1 MKTVLDFPF
10 ITVDAA
16 DLISVR
22 DIFSGRRF
30 GGLTGP
36 AWKKIVS
43 LKFLLA
49 IAQAACRPETD
60 ADLPKTSEELAERVR
75 NYLDAHEDC
84 FLLDDPERPFLQH
97 PAARI
102 AKAFPIQAAMPGKFT
117 GNNAV
122 IQQSTLA
129 RAPSEADCVM
139 AVLTNAVMPFA
150 GKKHDAV
157 WIGPA
162 QAEKKK
168 PGPSPM
174 LGMTSCIHVFIL
186 GKTLLDTIRLNMLPA
201 SDLRGL
207 PQYSAGLGTPP
218 WERMPEA
225 ETGADAEALRH
236 SLMGRLIPMARFQLL
251 EGGMLHS
258 TAGIEAVPISEHGA
272 ADPSVVVYPNKSSK
286 KGFVAC
292 GLSFMSVWET
302 AAGALTW
309 LSSRGVPGEK
319 KYPPPLQAAAALE
332 RAIAAENGLAGL
344 WAGGID
350 VRYSTGEQVLTLGG
364 SCRETAVLFSNESE
378 RRTAVRRSV
387 LLLECSRRFSA
398 AVYRASER
406 LSASDGIR
414 ENLRA
419 EANVFIDRMLPEWT
433 SASDPEAVWL
443 RIASGLETLWL
454 RRFGGR
460 VANAPARPELLA
472 FAPGLKNL
480 IKELK
485 HAS

>member
-1 MKTVLDFPF
+1 MKTVLDTPF
-10 ITVDAA
+10 INVDAA

-22 DIFSGRRF
+22 DIFSRRRF

-84 FLLDDPERPFLQH
+84 FLLDNPERPFLQH

-102 AKAFPIQAAMPGKFT
+102 AKGFPVQAAMPGKFT

-150 GKKHDAV
+150 GKKHDVV

-162 QAEKKK
+162 QPEKKK

-186 GKTLLDTIRLNMLPA
+186 GRTLLDTIRLNMLPA

-218 WERMPEA
+218 WERMPAA
-225 ETGADAEALRH
+225 ETGAEAEALRH

-258 TAGIEAVPISEHGA
+258 TVGIEAVPISEHGA

-286 KGFVAC
+286 NGFVAC
-292 GLSFMSVWET
+292 GLSFMSAWET
-302 AAGALTW
+302 ALGALTG
-309 LSSRGVPGEK
+309 LSPRGEQGEK
-319 KYPPPLQAAAALE
+319 KYAPPLQAAAALE
-332 RAIAAENGLAGL
+332 RAAAAEDGLAGL
-344 WAGGID
+344 WAGGIE
-350 VRYSTGEQVLTLGG
+350 VRYGTGEQTLSLGG

-378 RRTAVRRSV
+378 RGSAVRRAA
-387 LLLECSRRFSA
+387 LLLDGWRRFSA
-398 AVYRASER
+398 ALYRASER
-406 LSASDGIR
+406 FSAGDGIQK
-414 ENLRA
+414 NLRA
-419 EANVFIDRMLPEWT
+419 EANALIDRMLPEWT
-433 SASDPEAVWL
+433 SAQDPEAAWL
-443 RIASGLETLWL
+443 RIATGLEALWQ
-454 RRFGGR
+454 RRFGR
-460 VANAPARPELLA
+460 LIVNAPDRLDLLA
-472 FAPGLKNL
+472 VTPRLKNL
-480 IKELK
+480 IKEFDR
-485 HAS
+485 AS